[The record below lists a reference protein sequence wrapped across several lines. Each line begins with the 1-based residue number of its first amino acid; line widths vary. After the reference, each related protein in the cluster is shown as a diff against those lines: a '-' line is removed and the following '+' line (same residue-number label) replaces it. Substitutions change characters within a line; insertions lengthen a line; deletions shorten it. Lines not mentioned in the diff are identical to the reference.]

1 MSLYAGKT
9 VFSFKQDKMQCECL
23 TLSLTL
29 CVAECGGVRQ
39 SECSLFAA
47 VVDDM
52 LMPTAAAAAASLPL
66 LLLALRW
73 ERYDEL

>member
-1 MSLYAGKT
+1 M
-9 VFSFKQDKMQCECL
+9 
-23 TLSLTL
+23 
-29 CVAECGGVRQ
+29 AECGGVRQ

-52 LMPTAAAAAASLPL
+52 LTEAAAAASLPP